1 LKPAPRVLALTR
13 YGRLGAS
20 SRLRWLQ
27 FEPALRAAGLELQT
41 QALLDDDYLQR
52 KYAGQSIASGVLRA
66 YLRRAWRLLRVAPAT
81 ADVVW
86 LEKELW
92 PWAPAW
98 LERWL
103 LSRRPFVLDF
113 DDAVFHNYDL
123 HRSALV
129 RRLYGRKIDR
139 LMRAAALV
147 VVGSPYLGERARAA
161 GARRVQWL
169 PTVVDHER
177 YPAPAEAL
185 ASTGRPLRIGWIG
198 SPTSIPYVRQLAA
211 PLAALARQRPIELHL
226 IGASLQLPGVAVH
239 SHPWSEAGE
248 AAAVAA
254 LDVGVMPLPDTPWE
268 RGKCGYKLVQYMACG
283 VPVVASAVG
292 ANPGIVE
299 HGVDGFL
306 ASDDAGWLAALD
318 TLAGDPALRTRMGR
332 KGREKVRLRFSLAAA
347 APQLAGWLRECS
359 ERHSAARRGA
369 DANP

>member
-1 LKPAPRVLALTR
+1 MSAPLRVHALTR

-27 FEPALRAAGLELQT
+27 FEPALRASGLQLQT
-41 QALLDDDYLQR
+41 QALLDDGYLQR
-52 KYAGQSIASGVLRA
+52 KYAGRPVAPAVLHA
-66 YLRRAWRLLRVAPAT
+66 YLRRAWQLLRATPAT

-103 LSRRPFVLDF
+103 LKRRPFVLDF

-161 GARRVQWL
+161 GARRVAWL

-177 YPAPAEAL
+177 YPVAAEAL
-185 ASTGRPLRIGWIG
+185 PPAADRPLRIGWIG
-198 SPTSIPYVRQLAA
+198 SPTSIHYVQPLAA

-226 IGASLQLPGVAVH
+226 IGASIALPGVAVR

-248 AAAVAA
+248 AAAIAA

-268 RGKCGYKLVQYMACG
+268 RGKCGYKLVQYMASG
-283 VPVVASAVG
+283 LPVVASAVG
-292 ANPGIVE
+292 ANPGIVA

-306 ASDDAGWLAALD
+306 ASDDAGWLAALNA
-318 TLAGDPALRTRMGR
+318 LADDPALRARMGR
-332 KGREKVRLRFSLAAA
+332 CGRDKVRQRFSLAAA
-347 APQLAGWLRECS
+347 APQLAGWLREC
-359 ERHSAARRGA
+359 AARHGA
-369 DANP
+369 DVNP